1 MQGSIFDYWQ
11 AIVGLVA
18 VIGTVIG
25 TVIAWQRWRKPGTDT
40 TNIAEGSSRVK
51 QSGGPGTTR
60 NEARN
65 SEDVDQSG

>member
-18 VIGTVIG
+18 VVGVW
-25 TVIAWQRWRKPGTDT
+25 IAWRQFRKRGPDT

-51 QSGGPGTTR
+51 QSGGSGDTKNVSR
-60 NEARN
+60 D